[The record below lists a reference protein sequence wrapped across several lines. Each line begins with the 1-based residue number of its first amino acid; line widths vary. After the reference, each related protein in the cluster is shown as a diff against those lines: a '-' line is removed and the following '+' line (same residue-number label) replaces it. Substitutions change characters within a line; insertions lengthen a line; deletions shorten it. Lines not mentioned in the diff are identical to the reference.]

1 MTRASRRGAAVL
13 LLSMLAWAGCSSDG
27 ADTGTGTPADAFAA
41 FEAHAAT
48 IALELAQDAAPS
60 VAEVVGEGVPKS
72 PKPFTPLAG
81 RVGDAADELCDQFRI
96 LARAAGSQQS
106 ELLARAQASA
116 HDEVR
121 DSVVT
126 ILIRQL
132 IEQSD
137 EGQQALAALGVRAT
151 APNGD
156 VVEGAPALSFIGLFD
171 RDFNLVVPAPGTG
184 EYRVYEEWG
193 AGPGVALFKTVELAV
208 GNATRELD
216 ECHA

>member
-1 MTRASRRGAAVL
+1 MLGL
-13 LLSMLAWAGCSSDG
+13 GMLAWVGCSSDG
-27 ADTGTGTPADAFAA
+27 TDTGTGRPADAFAA

-48 IALELAQDAAPS
+48 IALELAQDVAPAL
-60 VAEVVGEGVPKS
+60 AEVVAEGVPKS
-72 PKPFTPLAG
+72 RKPFVRLAG
-81 RVGDAADELCDQFRI
+81 RIGEAADELCDQFRV
-96 LARAAGSQQS
+96 LASEAGSQPS
-106 ELLARAQASA
+106 ELLAEAQASA

-126 ILIRQL
+126 MLIRRL

-171 RDFNLVVPAPGTG
+171 RDFNVVVPAPGTE

-193 AGPGVALFKTVELAV
+193 ASASLFRTVELAV
-208 GNATRELD
+208 GDATQGLD
-216 ECHA
+216 ECHG